1 VKGPAKKA
9 DRIAELAEKVRAGTY
24 RVDSWNLAQ
33 LLLVHP
39 EARDAL
45 GLPPMIT
52 SASRDDFKKKAS

>member
-1 VKGPAKKA
+1 MKGPAKKA

-45 GLPPMIT
+45 GLPPMLT
-52 SASRDDFKKKAS
+52 SVSREGFKKKAS

>member
-1 VKGPAKKA
+1 MKGPVKKA

-39 EARDAL
+39 DARDAL
-45 GLPPMIT
+45 GLPPLIT
-52 SASRDDFKKKAS
+52 SVSRDFKKKAS